1 MGAYENPQTVIDTSG
16 QIWANAILAVTNNA
30 AKRAEEERKKL
41 LEENKLFAAK
51 LEKIANNGLNEK
63 RLIKQSAINNNV
75 LNQQEMEEI
84 SRVMDQKTRLQQ
96 EELSASGQD
105 KAILRKQIDDL
116 DTQLMSYV
124 TFKKT
129 NLDATNAYLKDNL
142 DGDSNNYGRQGYAS
156 IALDNQYA
164 VAKMIDSGYL
174 EGKKIAIYDSV
185 RGWGYKYSET
195 DERETIADSEGGDG
209 TFTVFNDEDKNFQPT
224 NIPKLDEY
232 YTGLLEQK
240 GIMVNGKIAQN
251 YLTDEGSRI
260 EQNPNGIQSLFLNAD
275 LAKIAQAVNGDLDIQ
290 LGVAGGGSAYSNR
303 EKISIWK
310 DIFLQTDELR
320 FDGVGGAMNAE
331 DKIKFDKFFKERIG
345 DFIPEL
351 DVIIGEDNILS
362 FQKANPDLDLGNTS
376 YSVSSSDGT
385 TTNGKLTPVQINET
399 AEKAVTSILDNIES
413 DTNNYVT
420 NQSGEKVKMK
430 TISGSRF
437 LIYSGYKQIVDGKEV
452 DLVIEPR
459 NIDTE
464 DGLRKAFYE
473 IFNSD
478 NFKTNVVGTK
488 SGDDEIR
495 KEMDKIFQIKLQ
507 KLTED
512 RKKKKKEEFDY
523 TDFTDGDLVISNSD
537 NGSYNDYIAASQP
550 NPKYKNIIV
559 WSRAGKPGSDEK

>member
-16 QIWANAILAVTNNA
+16 QIWANAILTVTNNA

-51 LEKIANNGLNEK
+51 LEKVANNGIDELK
-63 RLIKQSAINNNV
+63 LIKRNAIENGV
-75 LNQQEMEEI
+75 LQEQEMGEI
-84 SRVMDQKTRLQQ
+84 SRVMDKKTRLQQ
-96 EELSASGQD
+96 QELSASGQD
-105 KAILRKQIDDL
+105 KAILRKQIGDL
-116 DTQLMSYV
+116 DTQLMGYV

-129 NLDATNAYLKDNL
+129 NLDATNAYLEDNL
-142 DGDSNNYGRQGYAS
+142 GGDSNNYGRQGYAS

-195 DERETIADSEGGDG
+195 DERETIADGEGGDG

-224 NIPKLDEY
+224 NIPKIDEY

-310 DIFLQTDELR
+310 DVFLQTDELR
-320 FDGVGGAMNAE
+320 FDGVAGAMNAE
-331 DKIKFDKFFKERIG
+331 DKIKFDEFFKERIG

-376 YSVSSSDGT
+376 YSVSSGEGT
-385 TTNGKLTPVQINET
+385 TTDDKLTPVQINET
-399 AEKAVTSILDNIES
+399 AEKAVTSIIDNLES
-413 DTNNYVT
+413 ATNNYVT
-420 NQSGEKVKMK
+420 NQSGEKVTMQ
-430 TISGSRF
+430 TIDGDRF
-437 LIYSGYKQIVDGKEV
+437 LIYSGYKKEDGTA
-452 DLVIEPR
+452 LVIKPR
-459 NIDTE
+459 NLDTE

-473 IFNSD
+473 VFNSPSYS
-478 NFKTNVVGTK
+478 KNVIGVK
-488 SGDDEIR
+488 SEDDAIR
-495 KEMDKIFQIKLQ
+495 KEMDKILQRKLKELKNERQGKIIKSRE
-507 KLTED
+507 ED
-512 RKKKKKEEFDY
+512 VAGHNEY
-523 TDFTDGDLVISNSD
+523 LINS
-537 NGSYNDYIAASQP
+537 GP
-550 NPKYKNIIV
+550 NAKHKNILA
-559 WSRAGKPGSDEK
+559 WSNANKPKKD